1 MVNYLNGVKCTFLSF
16 LCGIVISKFVKKKH
30 ISFLAA
36 IVIGTLI
43 GILGAFGVFGVVYP
57 FFIAVDTDAF
67 WYDEVT
73 PFGLFFMIPQIKI
86 YSFVSGWLSASIPLI
101 PIVAVILVITSIAS
115 VLIGQLAERRWF
127 GRIKILE

>member
-1 MVNYLNGVKCTFLSF
+1 VANYLNGVKCTFLSF

-43 GILGAFGVFGVVYP
+43 GFLGAFGVFGVVYP
-57 FFIAVDTDAF
+57 FFIAIDTAIF

-73 PFGLFFMIPQIKI
+73 LFGLFLMIPQIKI
-86 YSFVSGWLSASIPLI
+86 YSFESGWLSASIPLI
-101 PIVAVILVITSIAS
+101 PIVVVILAITSIVS
-115 VLIGQLAERRWF
+115 VLIGQLAGRRWF